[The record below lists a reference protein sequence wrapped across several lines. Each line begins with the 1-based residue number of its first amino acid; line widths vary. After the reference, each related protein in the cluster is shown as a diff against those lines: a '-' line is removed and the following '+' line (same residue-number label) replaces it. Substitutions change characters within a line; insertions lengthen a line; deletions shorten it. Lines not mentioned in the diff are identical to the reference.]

1 MIMRRIAATRSGRR
15 GAWRIMMRARML
27 VMTLSMMLWAMP
39 QISHAVPMITVGSA
53 TVNEFDTFTIPVSIT
68 DALDLTSWQFDL
80 SFGPTILQVTATG
93 VTESNFFTQGDIT
106 VFVPGVADALIFQ
119 PPVNGSGVLAYIE
132 FTAIAAGVSP
142 LTLSNVFLNLS
153 DSGFAV
159 TNGSVCVRAPTA
171 QTCQSNPAPEPSTLP
186 LLAIGLLAFG
196 AWRPAARA
204 WRIAT

>member
-1 MIMRRIAATRSGRR
+1 
-15 GAWRIMMRARML
+15 MRARML

-39 QISHAVPMITVGSA
+39 QISYAVPMITVGSA

-68 DALDLTSWQFDL
+68 DAVDLTSWQFDL
-80 SFGPTILQVTATG
+80 SFGPAILQVTATG

-106 VFVPGVADALIFQ
+106 VFVPGVVDNTLGHVLGVADALIFQ

-159 TNGSVCVRAPTA
+159 TNGSVCVKAPTA

>member
-1 MIMRRIAATRSGRR
+1 
-15 GAWRIMMRARML
+15 MRARML
-27 VMTLSMMLWAMP
+27 VMTLFLMLSGMP
-39 QISHAVPMITVGSA
+39 QLGHAAPIISVGSA
-53 TVNEFDTFTIPVSIT
+53 TVNKFDTFTIPVSIT
-68 DALDLTSWQFDL
+68 DAVDLASWQFDL
-80 SFGPTILQVTATG
+80 SFGPAILQVTATG

-106 VFVPGVADALIFQ
+106 VFVPGVVDNALGHILGVADALIFQ

-132 FTAIAAGVSP
+132 FTANAAGVSP

-159 TNGSVCVRAPTA
+159 TNGSVCVNAPTA
-171 QTCQSNPAPEPSTLP
+171 QTCQTSPAPEPSTLP

-204 WRIAT
+204 WRIAA